1 MNVVM
6 NYDFLLFYDS
16 FLCVLV
22 IYVYRYIRN
31 MFSSYCGNC
40 FRYVS
45 SFIEREN
52 CYNFVL
58 VLLL

>member
-1 MNVVM
+1 M
-6 NYDFLLFYDS
+6 NYDFLWFYDS
-16 FLCVLV
+16 FCCVLV

-31 MFSSYCGNC
+31 MFSSYCGYC